1 MNALPKKLLVP
12 CTMKRVICHWSEG
25 NYKANSTDLEHY
37 HILIEGDGTVRGG
50 DHSIADNVSTSDGD
64 YAAHTRGANTGAI
77 GVACCCMVGC
87 NEKPFK
93 PGAQPLKKTQWE
105 VMVQVV
111 AELCQFYNIPVTP
124 ETVLGH
130 GEVQGTLGIK
140 QLGKWDP
147 MVWPWDTSKTRAQ
160 VGAALREQVTAALA
174 TLSPASAKK
183 PAAPPPVK
191 TTLNSVLLAGDA
203 TLRRIAQGAL
213 VLVKPEQPKLVEGI
227 APVQDALNLIAKAS
241 PAVPAISFGTNNQF
255 RGWFGAKTEAAVIAF
270 QKLSGLSTDGKIGK
284 ETLRALD
291 DALIA
296 GGLGGTGGAG
306 KTPLKDKA
314 KPAAA
319 GSFVKT
325 LAKVHN
331 RGIPPVS
338 FLQEL
343 VQWGKT
349 AAKEIFTDRDTKEK
363 DVYASVQEFLGPYGK
378 LIHRKAC
385 MLEIMRVLAGF
396 ESSWKWNTGQDTSNP
411 DENSPDTISAGPFQV
426 SSNSLVFG
434 QDLKDLVAPFG
445 ITKPKLH
452 GDAFQKLMKTNH
464 TVAFNYIARL
474 LRHTIRHNGPVK
486 RGEINKWLSRD
497 AVAEFEKLL
506 KA

>member
-1 MNALPKKLLVP
+1 MSALPQKLLVP
-12 CTMKRVICHWSEG
+12 CAMKRVICHWSEG

-87 NEKPFK
+87 KEKPFK
-93 PGAQPLKKTQWE
+93 PGAQPLKETQWK

-111 AELCQFYNIPVTP
+111 AELCQFYKIPVTP

-174 TLSPASAKK
+174 KLSPAGAKK
-183 PAAPPPVK
+183 PAAPAPVK
-191 TTLNSVLLAGDA
+191 TTLSSPLLAGDA
-203 TLRRIAQGAL
+203 TLRRIAEGAL

-227 APVQDALNLIAKAS
+227 APVQDALNLVAKAS

-255 RGWFGAKTEAAVIAF
+255 RGWFGTKTEASVIAF
-270 QKLSGLSTDGKIGK
+270 QKLSRLTADGKIGK
-284 ETLRALD
+284 DTLRALD

-296 GGLGGTGGAG
+296 GGLVGTGGAG

-314 KPAAA
+314 KSAAA

-331 RGIPPVS
+331 RVGPPVS

-343 VQWGKT
+343 VDWGKT
-349 AAKEIFTDRDTKEK
+349 AAKDIFTDRETKEK
-363 DVYASVQEFLGPYGK
+363 DVYASVAKELGPYGS
-378 LIHRKAC
+378 LTHRKAC
-385 MLEIMRVLAGF
+385 MLEVMRVLAGF

-411 DENSPDTISAGPFQV
+411 DENSADTYSAGPFQV

-445 ITKPKLH
+445 ITKPKQH